1 MAFNWVGGVGEVS
14 QMALGMLGSWALMV
28 ERRGLSARILTV
40 ACLSW
45 LVRFLTPC
53 PGLSN

>member
-14 QMALGMLGSWALMV
+14 QMALGMPGSWALMV